1 MIAILLGTVSILFTG
16 GLQLLYGR
24 RADHLIY
31 GRYVE
36 VMVPALWLVG
46 IVALYQAHRFVKRVW
61 PVSVA
66 TFIGISLAYQVIDGL
81 DHMNERFERN
91 TMVFPNTIG
100 VDAMSKLVSPGFI
113 SFSVAFAIVSAAL
126 YVVYLKR
133 ASWSLAL
140 LALLLAAG
148 SITSAQDSLLPRG
161 DYLGAAGS
169 SREVALLPG
178 VEEIGFDKGI
188 SNDALYYFLRYK
200 LHPVR
205 LTYFDAS
212 TPDAVIDASYVCIYG
227 WRERPPIEG
236 SWEIVAEEPGFQRVL
251 FRRVDSTHC

>member
-1 MIAILLGTVSILFTG
+1 MKDG
-16 GLQLLYGR
+16 
-24 RADHLIY
+24 
-31 GRYVE
+31 
-36 VMVPALWLVG
+36 
-46 IVALYQAHRFVKRVW
+46 YQ
-61 PVSVA
+61 
-66 TFIGISLAYQVIDGL
+66 
-81 DHMNERFERN
+81 RN
-91 TMVFPNTIG
+91 TLVFPNTVG
-100 VDAMSKLVSPGFI
+100 VDAMSKLVSPGFV
-113 SFSVAFAIVSAAL
+113 SFTIAFSLVSAVL
-126 YVVYLKR
+126 YVVYVKR
-133 ASWSLAL
+133 ASWALAL

-161 DYLGAAGS
+161 DYLEAAGS
-169 SREVALLPG
+169 SREVALMPG

-251 FRRVDSTHC
+251 FRRVGSTHC